1 MTTRDEIIR
10 RTIAREGGYV
20 NDPLDRGGETN
31 YGITVAAAR
40 ANGYNGLMAR
50 MSLHDAIEIYRR
62 AYWDA
67 VRGDDLLVES
77 ATVAEEVYDTAVNMG
92 PARAGI
98 FLQRALN
105 VLTSGVPLRVDGL
118 IGPATVA
125 VLRGH
130 LLTRSEIPLVRALN
144 CLQGAFYVELAERDP
159 TQERFMYGWLN
170 NRVGV

>member
-50 MSLHDAIEIYRR
+50 MSLPDAIEIYRR

-77 ATVAEEVYDTAVNMG
+77 AAVAEEVYALVLFKNVSMLHKITWPHRLQIPYNMPPIVCNKICG
-92 PARAGI
+92 RMITMII
-98 FLQRALN
+98 FRRK
-105 VLTSGVPLRVDGL
+105 VYD
-118 IGPATVA
+118 
-125 VLRGH
+125 
-130 LLTRSEIPLVRALN
+130 
-144 CLQGAFYVELAERDP
+144 
-159 TQERFMYGWLN
+159 
-170 NRVGV
+170 